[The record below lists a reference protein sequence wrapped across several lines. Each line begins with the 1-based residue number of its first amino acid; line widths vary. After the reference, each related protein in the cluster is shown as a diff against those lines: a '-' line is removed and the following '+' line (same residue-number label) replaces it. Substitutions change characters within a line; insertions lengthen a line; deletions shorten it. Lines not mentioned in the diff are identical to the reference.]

1 MIAVPN
7 IAEFIGVR
15 SGCLAWAESRVKCDG
30 VRGGGGE
37 GREDRGT
44 RGGEGNL
51 AERDPLWGRGR
62 GPLRRKQGRRV
73 WLLSGSA
80 SRRHSGIDCHIDCWP
95 GRSHCLRTAVGCSSR
110 EFLEAAVAC

>member
-44 RGGEGNL
+44 RGAKGNL
-51 AERDPLWGRGR
+51 AERDPLGGRGR
-62 GPLRRKQGRRV
+62 GPLRRSRV
-73 WLLSGSA
+73 GEC
-80 SRRHSGIDCHIDCWP
+80 GC
-95 GRSHCLRTAVGCSSR
+95 CLGVQVVVILELTVILTAG
-110 EFLEAAVAC
+110 LVALTV